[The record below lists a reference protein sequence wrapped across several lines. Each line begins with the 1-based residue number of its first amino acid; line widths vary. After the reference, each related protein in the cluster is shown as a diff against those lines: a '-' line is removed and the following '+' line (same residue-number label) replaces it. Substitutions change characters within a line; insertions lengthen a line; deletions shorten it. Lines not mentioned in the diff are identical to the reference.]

1 MVNWA
6 FNSWAAHL
14 PEIWTRLTFIAG
26 RFPGGAK
33 QWGETGDRCRDGWEQ
48 REQCYQNI
56 IIAFRHLATW
66 HLTLHNHKF
75 HVWTML
81 EPALQARAKPT
92 PGELQETWARSK
104 LLPAVNDMH
113 IGANTFPSSNM
124 SHCGNPSA
132 LQLPAFPL
140 RHRRDVSELIFQI
153 SALQQVNVTAGATAP
168 PGGGTATFHKWWK
181 TSCGEQLLLVTEIQA
196 QDQSPHTR
204 TGRLVHM
211 SSRILSEHLCQL
223 RPNHYPQFI
232 HDCGTK
238 TWVCNKRTN
247 MQRRS
252 NPPENDWK
260 TGLFTNIVFGFV
272 LII

>member
-1 MVNWA
+1 MVNEA

-14 PEIWTRLTFIAG
+14 PEIWTRLTFIAE

-33 QWGETGDRCRDGWEQ
+33 QWGETGDRCHDGWEQ
-48 REQCYQNI
+48 RQQCYQNI
-56 IIAFRHLATW
+56 IIAFKHLATW

-92 PGELQETWARSK
+92 PGELQGTWARFK

-168 PGGGTATFHKWWK
+168 PGGGTAPFHKWWK

-223 RPNHYPQFI
+223 RPNHHPQSI

-238 TWVCNKRTN
+238 PGCVTN
-247 MQRRS
+247 AQTCTEGAIHLKM
-252 NPPENDWK
+252 
-260 TGLFTNIVFGFV
+260 TGKLDYSPILF
-272 LII
+272 LDLS